1 MLVWDSKGI
10 FGSLAEKTQVA
21 SPSVTRPGWSNH
33 GRYHTPP
40 APCCRPIRSR
50 CPGGLRCPQEIGLR
64 NLRSKAKRN
73 KCIIILI
80 LILILII
87 IIIIIII
94 IIWLSERLPECTFQI
109 HGISLSAVILP
120 RTCHT
125 MTSSVTE
132 QVPFPPSPLHQR
144 HDSWSS
150 GCGQCTWMTLLP
162 NKRLAAD
169 AFPEF

>member
-1 MLVWDSKGI
+1 MSVARKKLFKAALQSKGSLPAAWTWHPASCKQQQDWLSMLVWDSKGI

-80 LILILII
+80 LILILIL

-109 HGISLSAVILP
+109 HGISLSL
-120 RTCHT
+120 
-125 MTSSVTE
+125 
-132 QVPFPPSPLHQR
+132 Q
-144 HDSWSS
+144 
-150 GCGQCTWMTLLP
+150 
-162 NKRLAAD
+162 
-169 AFPEF
+169 